1 MEMTVIVEEFYYTH
15 SLLEAGALLYHAVG
29 AEGGGEEGKCGQ
41 ESLLWFH
48 WKERE
53 RQGKQVWD

>member
-15 SLLEAGALLYHAVG
+15 SLLEAGALVYHAVG
-29 AEGGGEEGKCGQ
+29 VEGRGKCGQ

-48 WKERE
+48 WKERK
-53 RQGKQVWD
+53 RRSKQVWD